1 MESLKKVCN
10 NNDNILISRISFSL
24 SFTDFLVIP
33 DNGILSLQ
41 WDQIHQDSEDS
52 IQVRGAKMTLK
63 SIVQHFKSDVTSK
76 PPKFFERVV
85 LPFQQDHLW
94 RGWNFFLLFHLK
106 L

>member
-10 NNDNILISRISFSL
+10 NNDNILISRLFFFSL
-24 SFTDFLVIP
+24 FFTDFLVIP

-94 RGWNFFLLFHLK
+94 RGWNIFLLFL

>member
-1 MESLKKVCN
+1 MDFK
-10 NNDNILISRISFSL
+10 IIFFTF
-24 SFTDFLVIP
+24 FTDFLVIP

-94 RGWNFFLLFHLK
+94 RGWNIFLLFL